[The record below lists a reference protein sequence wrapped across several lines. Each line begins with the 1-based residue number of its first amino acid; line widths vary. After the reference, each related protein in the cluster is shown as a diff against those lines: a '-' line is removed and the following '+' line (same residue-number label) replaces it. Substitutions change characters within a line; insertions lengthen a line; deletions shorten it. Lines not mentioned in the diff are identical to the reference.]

1 MHSIQLTQHGLTHFI
16 AGSAYNFRAL
26 TAGEKVIDDTKRA
39 LEHMQIIP
47 DELYSGTQVHGVNIA
62 YCDGKNGDE
71 FMFGRNFPDTDGLIT
86 DQTNVALLIKYADCS
101 PIVLFDPVKKVH
113 ALLHAGWRG
122 TVQRISEHA
131 LVMMESRFGSERKDV
146 LAYIGPSI
154 DQQNYEVGDEVYEAF
169 SEFDRRDRFFTK
181 RGKRW
186 YLSMSEANL
195 ESLLKSGL
203 KKSQIDVSRVST
215 YTSPALHSARK
226 EGQNYQLN
234 ALITM
239 MKD

>member
-1 MHSIQLTQHGLTHFI
+1 
-16 AGSAYNFRAL
+16 
-26 TAGEKVIDDTKRA
+26 
-39 LEHMQIIP
+39 
-47 DELYSGTQVHGVNIA
+47 
-62 YCDGKNGDE
+62 
-71 FMFGRNFPDTDGLIT
+71 MFGRNFPDTDGLIT

-181 RGKRW
+181 RGMRW

-203 KKSQIDVSRVST
+203 KKSQIDVSREST

>member
-26 TAGEKVIDDTKRA
+26 TAKTHFIDDTKRA
-39 LEHMQIIP
+39 LDQMQIKP
-47 DELYSGTQVHGVNIA
+47 DELYTGTQVHGVNIA
-62 YCDGKNGDE
+62 YCDGTNGEDYLI
-71 FMFGRNFPDTDGLIT
+71 GRNFPDTDGLIT
-86 DQTNVALLIKYADCS
+86 DQPNIALLIKYADCS
-101 PIVLFDPVKKVH
+101 PIVLFDPVKRVH

-131 LVMMESRFGSERKDV
+131 LVMMENRFGSDRSDI

-169 SEFDRRDRFFTK
+169 SEFERRDRFFTK
-181 RGKRW
+181 RSKRW
-186 YLSMSEANL
+186 YLSMSAANL
-195 ESLLKSGL
+195 ESLLNAGL
-203 KKSQIDVSRVST
+203 KKNQIEVSRQST

-226 EGQNYQLN
+226 EGQDYQLN